1 MFQNNHFKGMQTMTP
16 QQTNQ
21 RNGNQPFNKNAFNPP
36 NSGMSIYNP
45 TYDQFV
51 IKPPERNK
59 THGRISEKLV
69 IDSRDRDYVLYPK
82 PNKYRYELE
91 EEYKDVISVELVLAE
106 IPNTVYNIYEK
117 NNQMILSVGEDS
129 SPTKVCKKFV
139 LDNGEYSN
147 ESFLNY
153 LNGSKGNIFETFI
166 DPTTG
171 EGAYFNFY
179 QDPDTHILKIQ
190 SNKPF
195 SFDLDYSMG
204 DKFIKCNQGDIDKYY
219 ESIHYESIDRTLGF
233 KREKHVADTKF
244 DERKDC
250 NLNTIETITGISAT
264 PLTVTTGYDQ
274 YLIETTQKDMREYFS
289 VGDYLEFTNNG
300 TYKVI
305 QIVNKNQIIVEDFLS
320 NGNPNTNDIA
330 PYYAIYSNRAFD
342 LGCPQYV
349 ILDIPQFHYLKA
361 KPASI
366 ADAYAVIPLDEKCK
380 TIVNSGQISLDKEI
394 KYFNPPLARLNYMDI
409 NFLRYDGS
417 LVDFKGNEHMLAFR
431 VTCLNQ
437 PGKYNNFNENVF

>member
-21 RNGNQPFNKNAFNPP
+21 RNTNQPFNKNAFNPP

-51 IKPPERNK
+51 IKPPDRNK

-69 IDSRDRDYVLYPK
+69 IDSRDRDYILYPK

-106 IPNTVYNIYEK
+106 IPNTVYNIYDK
-117 NNQMILSVGEDS
+117 NNQMILSVGEDA

-166 DPTTG
+166 D
-171 EGAYFNFY
+171 EGTDAYFNFY

-219 ESIHYESIDRTLGF
+219 ESIHYESIDRTIGF

-250 NLNTIETITGISAT
+250 DLNTIETVTVTSSGPVST
-264 PLTVTTGYDQ
+264 SGYDQWTLTVTSGQ
-274 YLIETTQKDMREYFS
+274 DMREYYS
-289 VGDYLEFTNNG
+289 VGDYLECANG
-300 TYKVI
+300 TFRIVE
-305 QIVNKNQIIVEDFLS
+305 IVNKETIVVEDFLTS
-320 NGNPNTNDIA
+320 GADPAGDIA
-330 PYYAIYSNRAFD
+330 PYYAIYSDRAFD